1 MEGVKTYQD
10 DAKELQD
17 QQVETVRESLR
28 KAAEIEDLREMWY
41 AIRDILNLLTLII
54 VPAPEV
60 ILPRDVP
67 GLTTP

>member
-54 VPAPEV
+54 VPAPEM
-60 ILPRDVP
+60 ILPQDVP
-67 GLTTP
+67 R

>member
-17 QQVETVRESLR
+17 QQVETVRDSLR

-54 VPAPEV
+54 VPAPEM
-60 ILPRDVP
+60 ILPQDVP
-67 GLTTP
+67 R